1 VVALI
6 GPSGCGKSTLI
17 RIGAGLLEAD
27 KGEVQYRGVPLKG
40 LNPGVAVVFQ
50 SFALYPWMSVEGN
63 VQVVLSALGLSEDQV
78 KEKASRAIQMVGLE
92 GFEEAFPR
100 ELSGGMKQRVG
111 MARALAVN
119 PEILLMDEP
128 FSHVDSLTAEAL
140 RAELL
145 DIWKDRDRN
154 PSSILMVS
162 HDIKEV
168 AFMADRIVVLSANPG
183 RIRTIVDNPLPRP
196 RDTRMPSFNRLV
208 DQLHDIITSVELPD
222 EEVTTAVQLP
232 NDVIEP
238 LPRAQSNDVL
248 GLLEYLDTQG
258 GTSDL
263 FQVVANTHV
272 PFEEVLSYVK
282 SAEMM
287 DFVDTPKRQVILS
300 PLGKRFINASMDE
313 RKDIWRAQ
321 LLELKLFRV
330 VRDMIIMHDG
340 ELTREDLILEIQ
352 QRLPME
358 NPEQTFDTLV
368 TWGRFGELFAY
379 REDRGVL
386 THE

>member
-1 VVALI
+1 
-6 GPSGCGKSTLI
+6 
-17 RIGAGLLEAD
+17 
-27 KGEVQYRGVPLKG
+27 VPLKG

>member
-1 VVALI
+1 MIEDFNLKIYENEVVALI

-17 RIGAGLLEAD
+17 RIGAGLLDAD

-258 GTSDL
+258 GPAISFRWSRTPTFPSR
-263 FQVVANTHV
+263 
-272 PFEEVLSYVK
+272 K
-282 SAEMM
+282 SFLM
-287 DFVDTPKRQVILS
+287 
-300 PLGKRFINASMDE
+300 
-313 RKDIWRAQ
+313 
-321 LLELKLFRV
+321 
-330 VRDMIIMHDG
+330 
-340 ELTREDLILEIQ
+340 
-352 QRLPME
+352 
-358 NPEQTFDTLV
+358 
-368 TWGRFGELFAY
+368 
-379 REDRGVL
+379 
-386 THE
+386 

>member
-1 VVALI
+1 
-6 GPSGCGKSTLI
+6 
-17 RIGAGLLEAD
+17 
-27 KGEVQYRGVPLKG
+27 
-40 LNPGVAVVFQ
+40 
-50 SFALYPWMSVEGN
+50 
-63 VQVVLSALGLSEDQV
+63 
-78 KEKASRAIQMVGLE
+78 
-92 GFEEAFPR
+92 
-100 ELSGGMKQRVG
+100 
-111 MARALAVN
+111 
-119 PEILLMDEP
+119 
-128 FSHVDSLTAEAL
+128 
-140 RAELL
+140 
-145 DIWKDRDRN
+145 
-154 PSSILMVS
+154 
-162 HDIKEV
+162 
-168 AFMADRIVVLSANPG
+168 
-183 RIRTIVDNPLPRP
+183 
-196 RDTRMPSFNRLV
+196 MPSFNRLV

-330 VRDMIIMHDG
+330 VRDMITMHEG